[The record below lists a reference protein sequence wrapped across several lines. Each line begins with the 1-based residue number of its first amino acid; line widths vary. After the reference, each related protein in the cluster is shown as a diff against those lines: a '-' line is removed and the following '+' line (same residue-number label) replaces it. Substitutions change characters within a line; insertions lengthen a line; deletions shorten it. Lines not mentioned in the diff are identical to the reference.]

1 MMLARF
7 APVALAAVLSVMLLP
22 FASAQDHAPIQRDP
36 TVAPTQAEAGGV
48 GQAQVA
54 APGYAVIVQD
64 GTPNLVVGTRLVP
77 VGQKVG
83 NARLER
89 ITETEIW
96 FREGG
101 QLRKEARFAGISRT
115 VARPPATCSTV
126 RAKPKT
132 KKAQN
137 AKNTPSP
144 RAATTA
150 APCQGAQP

>member
-1 MMLARF
+1 MMLGRIAWVAF
-7 APVALAAVLSVMLLP
+7 AVALFAIALP
-22 FASAQDHAPIQRDP
+22 APAQGPRDP
-36 TVAPTQAEAGGV
+36 TVAPALAQAGGE
-48 GQAQVA
+48 GQGAAVA
-54 APGYAVIVQD
+54 PAYAVIIQ
-64 GTPNLVVGTRLVP
+64 GGRPHLVVGTRLVP

-101 QLRKEARFAGISRT
+101 QLRKEPRFAGITRT
-115 VARPPATCSTV
+115 VAHVPVNCDVPV
-126 RAKPKT
+126 AKSKV
-132 KKAQN
+132 KN
-137 AKNTPSP
+137 AKSP